1 MDASRDIMESAK
13 PPKPPRP
20 GGSPEPL
27 EGERGSQ
34 PLLWTV
40 VACAVA
46 IAAFSGITAWETHQD
61 RVNTEVIYCTLFS
74 GSETDDDGDPVPMSD
89 QQQRLADQLGC

>member
-13 PPKPPRP
+13 PPRAPRP
-20 GGSPEPL
+20 GGSSEPI
-27 EGERGSQ
+27 EGERSAS

-46 IAAFSGITAWETHQD
+46 IAAFTGITAWETHQD
-61 RVNTEVIYCTLFS
+61 RVNTEVIYCTLFVGM
-74 GSETDDDGDPVPMSD
+74 GSEEGTEPRTLTKGE
-89 QQQRLADQLGC
+89 QQLVDHLGC